1 MKFRRYFRRI
11 IALSKKEF
19 IQIVKDPSS
28 FIVAFIMPLLLL
40 VLFGAGISLDAKN
53 LKLGVVIE
61 DDADDAHSL
70 AKSFLFSKYFDTSFS
85 KTAHGMGDSLT
96 SGELHGFINIP
107 SYFTR
112 DLMNPYKTAPI
123 QVITDGSNPNTATFM
138 ENYVVAT
145 LSNWLKIKRLE
156 NGVGESPTVHAA
168 TRFWFNEELNSQYFL
183 IPGSIVIILTIA
195 GTLLT
200 SLVVAK
206 EWEKGSMEALMATPV
221 TMKEIIFSKFIT
233 YFIMGLGTLI
243 VVYAVARLVFLV
255 PFRGTFGLLLISAC
269 AYLSFSLSLGLLI
282 SVMTKNQFAA
292 IQASLVTS
300 FLPAFI
306 LSGFLFEISSM
317 PLPLQWLSYSLPPTY
332 FVQSLQT
339 LFLAGDVYAI
349 TLPNIAIL
357 LGYAAFLL
365 AISAMKT
372 KKRLD

>member
-1 MKFRRYFRRI
+1 MKYKGYFRRVT
-11 IALSKKEF
+11 ALSKKEF

-28 FIVAFIMPLLLL
+28 FLVAFIMPMMLL

-53 LKLGVVIE
+53 LRLGVVIE
-61 DDADDAHSL
+61 DDTDQAHSI
-70 AKSFLFSKYFDTSFS
+70 ARSFSFSKYFDVSFS
-85 KTAHGMGDSLT
+85 KTAHGMAEEVS
-96 SGELHGFINIP
+96 SGNLHGFINIP
-107 SYFTR
+107 SYFTK
-112 DLMNPYKTAPI
+112 DLKKPYRSAPI
-123 QVITDGSNPNTATFM
+123 QLITDGSNPNTATFT
-138 ENYVVAT
+138 ENYVQAT
-145 LSNWLKIKRLE
+145 LNNWIDIRRLE
-156 NGVGESPTVHAA
+156 SGLGEAPTIHAA
-168 TRFWFNEELNSQYFL
+168 TRFWFNEELNSHYFL

-221 TMKEIIFSKFIT
+221 TMKEIIFSKFVT
-233 YFIMGLGTLI
+233 YFIMGLGTLL
-243 VVYAVARLVFLV
+243 VVYVIARLVFQV
-255 PFRGTFGLLLISAC
+255 PFRGTFGLLLVSAC

-282 SVMTKNQFAA
+282 SVVTKNQFAA

-357 LGYAAFLL
+357 LTYAAFLL